1 MKSFDLKGTAR
12 TEVGKKSTNELRKN
26 NGIPCVLYGIEKEA
40 KAFAVTADAVRKL
53 VYTPDI
59 HVVNL
64 TIDGVE
70 CKAVLKDIQFHPVK
84 DTILHM
90 DFLQIVEDKAI
101 VMEVPTVLTGL
112 AAGVKLGGKL
122 QQAIRK
128 IKVKAV
134 YANIPEKLTVDV
146 TELAL
151 GKSIKVGDLSFEGLE
166 LVTPAQTVVCSVAA
180 TRASREDVLE
190 LDDLHDLTVHLEGL
204 TVAEITG
211 SNSCHI

>member
-1 MKSFDLKGTAR
+1 MKSFDLKGTSR

-26 NGIPCVLYGIEKEA
+26 NGIPCVLYGLEKEA
-40 KAFAVTADAVRKL
+40 KAFAVTTDSVRKL

-70 CKAVLKDIQFHPVK
+70 CTAVLKDIQFHPVK

-90 DFLQIVEDKAI
+90 DFLQIVADKPI

-180 TRASREDVLE
+180 TRASREAAN
-190 LDDLHDLTVHLEGL
+190 GKK
-204 TVAEITG
+204 
-211 SNSCHI
+211 

>member
-1 MKSFDLKGTAR
+1 MKSFDLKGTSR

-26 NGIPCVLYGIEKEA
+26 NGIPCILYGIEKEA
-40 KAFAVTADAVRKL
+40 KAFAVTTDAVRKL

-90 DFLQIVEDKAI
+90 DFLQIVADKPI

-146 TELAL
+146 TELGL
-151 GKSIKVGDLSFEGLE
+151 GKSIKVGELSFEGLE

-180 TRASREDVLE
+180 TRASREAAN
-190 LDDLHDLTVHLEGL
+190 GKK
-204 TVAEITG
+204 
-211 SNSCHI
+211 

>member
-1 MKSFDLKGTAR
+1 MKSFDLKGTSR

-26 NGIPCVLYGIEKEA
+26 NGIPCILYGIEKEA

-59 HVVNL
+59 HFVNL

-90 DFLQIVEDKAI
+90 DFLQIVADKPI

-146 TELAL
+146 TELGL
-151 GKSIKVGDLSFEGLE
+151 GKSIKVGELSFEGLE

-180 TRASREDVLE
+180 TRASREAAN
-190 LDDLHDLTVHLEGL
+190 GKK
-204 TVAEITG
+204 
-211 SNSCHI
+211 

>member
-1 MKSFDLKGTAR
+1 MKSFDLKGTSR

-40 KAFAVTADAVRKL
+40 KAFAVTTDSVRKL

-90 DFLQIVEDKAI
+90 DFLQIVEDKPI

-180 TRASREDVLE
+180 TRASREAAN
-190 LDDLHDLTVHLEGL
+190 GKK
-204 TVAEITG
+204 
-211 SNSCHI
+211 

>member
-1 MKSFDLKGTAR
+1 MKSFDLKGTSR

-40 KAFAVTADAVRKL
+40 KAFAVTTDAVRKL

-64 TIDGVE
+64 TIDGQE
-70 CKAVLKDIQFHPVK
+70 CTAVLKDIQFHPVK

-90 DFLQIVEDKAI
+90 DFLQIVADKPI

-134 YANIPEKLTVDV
+134 YANIPEKLTIDV
-146 TELAL
+146 TELGL
-151 GKSIKVGDLSFEGLE
+151 GKSIKVGELSFEGLE

-180 TRASREDVLE
+180 TRASREAAN
-190 LDDLHDLTVHLEGL
+190 GKK
-204 TVAEITG
+204 
-211 SNSCHI
+211 

>member
-1 MKSFDLKGTAR
+1 MKSFDLKGTSR

-40 KAFAVTADAVRKL
+40 KAFAVTTDAVRKL

-64 TIDGVE
+64 TIDGQE
-70 CKAVLKDIQFHPVK
+70 CTAVLKDIQFHPVK

-90 DFLQIVEDKAI
+90 DFLQIVADKPI
-101 VMEVPTVLTGL
+101 VMEVPTVLNGL

-134 YANIPEKLTVDV
+134 YANIPEKLTIDV
-146 TELAL
+146 TELGL
-151 GKSIKVGDLSFEGLE
+151 GKSIKVGELSFEGLE

-180 TRASREDVLE
+180 TRASREAAN
-190 LDDLHDLTVHLEGL
+190 GKK
-204 TVAEITG
+204 
-211 SNSCHI
+211 

>member
-1 MKSFDLKGTAR
+1 MKSFDLKGTSR

-40 KAFAVTADAVRKL
+40 KAFAVTTDAVRKL

-70 CKAVLKDIQFHPVK
+70 CTAVLKDIQFHPVK

-90 DFLQIVEDKAI
+90 DFLQIVEDKPI

-146 TELAL
+146 TELGL

-180 TRASREDVLE
+180 TRASREAAN
-190 LDDLHDLTVHLEGL
+190 GKK
-204 TVAEITG
+204 
-211 SNSCHI
+211 

>member
-1 MKSFDLKGTAR
+1 MKSFDLKGTSR

-151 GKSIKVGDLSFEGLE
+151 GKSIKVGELSFEGLE

-180 TRASREDVLE
+180 TRASREAAN
-190 LDDLHDLTVHLEGL
+190 GKK
-204 TVAEITG
+204 
-211 SNSCHI
+211 

>member
-40 KAFAVTADAVRKL
+40 KAFAVTTDAVRKL

-59 HVVNL
+59 HFVNL

-146 TELAL
+146 TELGL
-151 GKSIKVGDLSFEGLE
+151 GKSIKVGELSFEGLE

-180 TRASREDVLE
+180 TRASREAAN
-190 LDDLHDLTVHLEGL
+190 GKK
-204 TVAEITG
+204 
-211 SNSCHI
+211 

>member
-1 MKSFDLKGTAR
+1 MKSFDLKGTSR

-134 YANIPEKLTVDV
+134 YANIPEKLVVDV

-151 GKSIKVGDLSFEGLE
+151 GKSIKVGELSFEGIE

-180 TRASREDVLE
+180 TRASREAAN
-190 LDDLHDLTVHLEGL
+190 GKK
-204 TVAEITG
+204 
-211 SNSCHI
+211 

>member
-26 NGIPCVLYGIEKEA
+26 NGIPCILYGIEKEA
-40 KAFAVTADAVRKL
+40 KAFAVTVDAVRKL

-59 HVVNL
+59 HFVNL

-146 TELAL
+146 TELGL
-151 GKSIKVGDLSFEGLE
+151 GKSIKVGELSFEGLE

-180 TRASREDVLE
+180 TRAPREAAN
-190 LDDLHDLTVHLEGL
+190 GKK
-204 TVAEITG
+204 
-211 SNSCHI
+211 

>member
-26 NGIPCVLYGIEKEA
+26 NSIPCVLYGIEKEA
-40 KAFAVTADAVRKL
+40 KAFAVTTDAVRKL

-146 TELAL
+146 TELGL
-151 GKSIKVGDLSFEGLE
+151 GKSIKVGELSFEGLE

-180 TRASREDVLE
+180 TRASREAAN
-190 LDDLHDLTVHLEGL
+190 GKK
-204 TVAEITG
+204 
-211 SNSCHI
+211 

>member
-40 KAFAVTADAVRKL
+40 QAFAVTTDAVRKL

-59 HVVNL
+59 HLVNL
-64 TIDGVE
+64 TIDGKE
-70 CKAVLKDIQFHPVK
+70 CTAILKDIQFHPVK

-180 TRASREDVLE
+180 TRASREAAN
-190 LDDLHDLTVHLEGL
+190 GKK
-204 TVAEITG
+204 
-211 SNSCHI
+211 

>member
-1 MKSFDLKGTAR
+1 MKSCDLTGTSR

-26 NGIPCVLYGIEKEA
+26 NGIPCILYGIEKEA

-70 CKAVLKDIQFHPVK
+70 CTAVLKDIQFHPVK

-90 DFLQIVEDKAI
+90 DFLQIVADKPI

-180 TRASREDVLE
+180 TRASREAAN
-190 LDDLHDLTVHLEGL
+190 GKK
-204 TVAEITG
+204 
-211 SNSCHI
+211 

>member
-1 MKSFDLKGTAR
+1 MKSFDLKGTSR
-12 TEVGKKSTNELRKN
+12 TEVGKKSANELRKN

-40 KAFAVTADAVRKL
+40 KAFAVTTAAVRKL

-146 TELAL
+146 TELGL
-151 GKSIKVGDLSFEGLE
+151 GKSIKVGELSFEGLE

-180 TRASREDVLE
+180 TRASREAAN
-190 LDDLHDLTVHLEGL
+190 GKK
-204 TVAEITG
+204 
-211 SNSCHI
+211 

>member
-1 MKSFDLKGTAR
+1 MKSFDLKGTSR

-90 DFLQIVEDKAI
+90 DFLQIVEDKPI

-146 TELAL
+146 TELGL
-151 GKSIKVGDLSFEGLE
+151 GKSIKVGELSFEGLE

-180 TRASREDVLE
+180 TRASREAAN
-190 LDDLHDLTVHLEGL
+190 GKK
-204 TVAEITG
+204 
-211 SNSCHI
+211 

>member
-1 MKSFDLKGTAR
+1 MKSFDLKGTSR

-26 NGIPCVLYGIEKEA
+26 NGIPCILYGIEKEA
-40 KAFAVTADAVRKL
+40 KAFAVTTDAVRKL

-70 CKAVLKDIQFHPVK
+70 CTAVLKDIQFHPVK

-180 TRASREDVLE
+180 TRASREAAN
-190 LDDLHDLTVHLEGL
+190 GKK
-204 TVAEITG
+204 
-211 SNSCHI
+211 

>member
-1 MKSFDLKGTAR
+1 MKSFDLKGTSR

-40 KAFAVTADAVRKL
+40 KAFAVTTDAVRKL

-70 CKAVLKDIQFHPVK
+70 CTAVLKDIQFHPVK

-90 DFLQIVEDKAI
+90 DFLQIVEDKPI

-134 YANIPEKLTVDV
+134 YASIPEKLTVDV

-151 GKSIKVGDLSFEGLE
+151 GKSIKVGELSFEGLE

-180 TRASREDVLE
+180 TRASREAAN
-190 LDDLHDLTVHLEGL
+190 GKK
-204 TVAEITG
+204 
-211 SNSCHI
+211 

>member
-1 MKSFDLKGTAR
+1 MKSFDLKGTSR

-40 KAFAVTADAVRKL
+40 KAFAVTTDSVRKL

-64 TIDGVE
+64 TIDGVK
-70 CKAVLKDIQFHPVK
+70 CTAVLKDIQFHPVK

-90 DFLQIVEDKAI
+90 DFLQIVADKPI

-180 TRASREDVLE
+180 TRASREAAN
-190 LDDLHDLTVHLEGL
+190 GKK
-204 TVAEITG
+204 
-211 SNSCHI
+211 

>member
-1 MKSFDLKGTAR
+1 MKSFDLKGTSR

-40 KAFAVTADAVRKL
+40 KAFSVTTDAVRKL

-70 CKAVLKDIQFHPVK
+70 CTAVLKDIQFHPVK

-90 DFLQIVEDKAI
+90 DFLQIVEDKPI

-146 TELAL
+146 TELGL
-151 GKSIKVGDLSFEGLE
+151 GKSIKVGELSFEGLE

-180 TRASREDVLE
+180 TRASREAAN
-190 LDDLHDLTVHLEGL
+190 GKK
-204 TVAEITG
+204 
-211 SNSCHI
+211 

>member
-1 MKSFDLKGTAR
+1 MKSFDLKGTSR

-90 DFLQIVEDKAI
+90 DFLQIVEDKPI

-146 TELAL
+146 TELGL
-151 GKSIKVGDLSFEGLE
+151 GKSIKVGELSFEGIE

-180 TRASREDVLE
+180 TRASREAAN
-190 LDDLHDLTVHLEGL
+190 GKK
-204 TVAEITG
+204 
-211 SNSCHI
+211 

>member
-1 MKSFDLKGTAR
+1 MKSFDLKGTSR

-26 NGIPCVLYGIEKEA
+26 NGIPCVIYGIEKEA
-40 KAFAVTADAVRKL
+40 KAFSVTVDAVRKL

-84 DTILHM
+84 DSILHM

-146 TELAL
+146 TELGL

-180 TRASREDVLE
+180 TRASREAAN
-190 LDDLHDLTVHLEGL
+190 GKK
-204 TVAEITG
+204 
-211 SNSCHI
+211 

>member
-1 MKSFDLKGTAR
+1 MKSFDLKGTSR

-40 KAFAVTADAVRKL
+40 KAFAVTTDAVRKL

-134 YANIPEKLTVDV
+134 YANIPEKLVVDV

-151 GKSIKVGDLSFEGLE
+151 GKSIKVGELSFEGLE

-180 TRASREDVLE
+180 TRASREAAN
-190 LDDLHDLTVHLEGL
+190 GKK
-204 TVAEITG
+204 
-211 SNSCHI
+211 

>member
-1 MKSFDLKGTAR
+1 MKSFDLKGTSR

-40 KAFAVTADAVRKL
+40 KAFAVTTDSVRKL

-70 CKAVLKDIQFHPVK
+70 CTAVLKDIQFHPVK

-90 DFLQIVEDKAI
+90 DFLQIVADKPI

-146 TELAL
+146 TELGL
-151 GKSIKVGDLSFEGLE
+151 GKSIKVGELSFEGLE

-180 TRASREDVLE
+180 TRASREAAN
-190 LDDLHDLTVHLEGL
+190 GKK
-204 TVAEITG
+204 
-211 SNSCHI
+211 

>member
-1 MKSFDLKGTAR
+1 MKSFDLKGTSR

-40 KAFAVTADAVRKL
+40 KAFSVTTDAVRKL

-70 CKAVLKDIQFHPVK
+70 CTAVLKDIQFHPVK

-101 VMEVPTVLTGL
+101 VMEVPTILTGL

-151 GKSIKVGDLSFEGLE
+151 GKSIKVGELSFEGLE

-180 TRASREDVLE
+180 TRASREAAN
-190 LDDLHDLTVHLEGL
+190 GKK
-204 TVAEITG
+204 
-211 SNSCHI
+211 

>member
-1 MKSFDLKGTAR
+1 MKSFDLKGTVR

-40 KAFAVTADAVRKL
+40 KAFAVTTDAVRKL

-59 HVVNL
+59 HFVNL

-146 TELAL
+146 TELGL
-151 GKSIKVGDLSFEGLE
+151 GKSIKVGELSFEGLE

-180 TRASREDVLE
+180 TRASREAAN
-190 LDDLHDLTVHLEGL
+190 GKK
-204 TVAEITG
+204 
-211 SNSCHI
+211 

>member
-1 MKSFDLKGTAR
+1 MKSFDLKGTSR
-12 TEVGKKSTNELRKN
+12 TEVGKKSTNVLRKN

-40 KAFAVTADAVRKL
+40 KAFAVTTDAVRKL

-70 CKAVLKDIQFHPVK
+70 CTAVLKDIQFHPVK

-90 DFLQIVEDKAI
+90 DFLQIVADKPI

-146 TELAL
+146 TELGL
-151 GKSIKVGDLSFEGLE
+151 GKSIKVGELSFEGLE

-180 TRASREDVLE
+180 TRASREAAN
-190 LDDLHDLTVHLEGL
+190 GKK
-204 TVAEITG
+204 
-211 SNSCHI
+211 

>member
-1 MKSFDLKGTAR
+1 MKSFDLKGTSR

-40 KAFAVTADAVRKL
+40 KAFAVTTDAVRKL

-70 CKAVLKDIQFHPVK
+70 CTAVLKDIQFHPVK

-180 TRASREDVLE
+180 TRASREAAN
-190 LDDLHDLTVHLEGL
+190 GKK
-204 TVAEITG
+204 
-211 SNSCHI
+211 

>member
-40 KAFAVTADAVRKL
+40 KAFAVTTDAVRKL

-134 YANIPEKLTVDV
+134 YANIPEKLIVDV

-180 TRASREDVLE
+180 TRASREAAN
-190 LDDLHDLTVHLEGL
+190 GKK
-204 TVAEITG
+204 
-211 SNSCHI
+211 

>member
-1 MKSFDLKGTAR
+1 MKSFDLKGTSR

-26 NGIPCVLYGIEKEA
+26 NGIPCVIYGIEKEA
-40 KAFAVTADAVRKL
+40 KAFAVTTDAVRKL

-146 TELAL
+146 TELGL
-151 GKSIKVGDLSFEGLE
+151 GKSIKVGELSFEGLE

-180 TRASREDVLE
+180 TRASREAAN
-190 LDDLHDLTVHLEGL
+190 GKK
-204 TVAEITG
+204 
-211 SNSCHI
+211 

>member
-1 MKSFDLKGTAR
+1 MKSFDLKGTSR

-40 KAFAVTADAVRKL
+40 KAFAVTTDAVRKL

-59 HVVNL
+59 HFVNL

-90 DFLQIVEDKAI
+90 DFLQIVADKPI

-146 TELAL
+146 TELGL
-151 GKSIKVGDLSFEGLE
+151 GKSIKVGELSFEGLE

-180 TRASREDVLE
+180 TRASREAAN
-190 LDDLHDLTVHLEGL
+190 GKK
-204 TVAEITG
+204 
-211 SNSCHI
+211 

>member
-1 MKSFDLKGTAR
+1 MKSFDLKGTSR

-26 NGIPCVLYGIEKEA
+26 NGIPCVIYGIEKEA
-40 KAFAVTADAVRKL
+40 KAFSVTTDAVRKL

-146 TELAL
+146 TELGL
-151 GKSIKVGDLSFEGLE
+151 GKSIKVGELSFEGLE

-180 TRASREDVLE
+180 TRASREAAN
-190 LDDLHDLTVHLEGL
+190 GKK
-204 TVAEITG
+204 
-211 SNSCHI
+211 

>member
-1 MKSFDLKGTAR
+1 MKSFDLKGTSR

-40 KAFAVTADAVRKL
+40 KAFAVTTDAVRKL

-134 YANIPEKLTVDV
+134 YANIPEKLIVDV

-151 GKSIKVGDLSFEGLE
+151 GKSIKVGELSFEGLE

-180 TRASREDVLE
+180 TRASREAAN
-190 LDDLHDLTVHLEGL
+190 GKK
-204 TVAEITG
+204 
-211 SNSCHI
+211 

>member
-134 YANIPEKLTVDV
+134 YANIPEKLVVDV

-151 GKSIKVGDLSFEGLE
+151 GKSIKVGELSFEGIE

-180 TRASREDVLE
+180 TRASREAAN
-190 LDDLHDLTVHLEGL
+190 GKK
-204 TVAEITG
+204 
-211 SNSCHI
+211 

>member
-40 KAFAVTADAVRKL
+40 KAFAVTTDAVRKL

-146 TELAL
+146 TELTL

-180 TRASREDVLE
+180 TRASREAAN
-190 LDDLHDLTVHLEGL
+190 GKK
-204 TVAEITG
+204 
-211 SNSCHI
+211 

>member
-1 MKSFDLKGTAR
+1 MKSFDLKGTSR

-40 KAFAVTADAVRKL
+40 KAFAVTTDAVRKL

-70 CKAVLKDIQFHPVK
+70 CTAVLKDIQFHPVK

-101 VMEVPTVLTGL
+101 VMEVPTILTGL

-180 TRASREDVLE
+180 TRASREAAN
-190 LDDLHDLTVHLEGL
+190 GKK
-204 TVAEITG
+204 
-211 SNSCHI
+211 

>member
-26 NGIPCVLYGIEKEA
+26 NGIPCILYGIEKEA
-40 KAFAVTADAVRKL
+40 KAFAVTVDAVRKL

-59 HVVNL
+59 HFVNL

-112 AAGVKLGGKL
+112 AAGVKLVGKL

-146 TELAL
+146 TELGL
-151 GKSIKVGDLSFEGLE
+151 GKSIKVGELSFEGLE

-180 TRASREDVLE
+180 TRASREAAN
-190 LDDLHDLTVHLEGL
+190 GKK
-204 TVAEITG
+204 
-211 SNSCHI
+211 